1 MCRET
6 NRAVAGARVTF
17 DLGINFLFTGHL
29 ENLKIE
35 TSKAHKF
42 RKVKSVSNL
51 FFRPLLSVTPDRACF
66 EFTKNL
72 QTGDLQQF

>member
-1 MCRET
+1 M
-6 NRAVAGARVTF
+6 TF
-17 DLGINFLFTGHL
+17 DLDINFLFTGHL

-51 FFRPLLSVTPDRACF
+51 LFFHPLLALHQTEHVLI
-66 EFTKNL
+66 L

>member
-1 MCRET
+1 MRRET

-42 RKVKSVSNL
+42 SESEISFQSIFPSSPKCYT
-51 FFRPLLSVTPDRACF
+51 RPSMF
-66 EFTKNL
+66 
-72 QTGDLQQF
+72 